1 MPGMAFA
8 PLTTEFIPWGSA
20 AGKLIVAI
28 GSKLAETK
36 AYISFAKKLTNFF
49 DRVMDLMTTVAG
61 ILLICALL
69 MVSGAI
75 ASRYFLGRP
84 IGWVVEITEYIIL
97 YIAFLVA
104 AWVLKKEEHVKMDM
118 VLNRL
123 NPGAQSLLNVIT
135 SAISTIVCFI
145 IIWYGAK
152 VTREL
157 YQTGYFTPTLLE
169 LPKFIIIGIIPLGSL
184 LLVIQFVRRTYNYWK
199 SWRASR
205 ESA

>member
-1 MPGMAFA
+1 MAFTA
-8 PLTTEFIPWGSA
+8 LAKEFMPCSSA
-20 AGKLIVAI
+20 ARNSIAAIEGKLQRTKAPANF
-28 GSKLAETK
+28 SKKLA
-36 AYISFAKKLTNFF
+36 NFF
-49 DRVMDLMTTVAG
+49 DRIIDLMTVVAG

-118 VLNRL
+118 VLNQL
-123 NPGAQSLLNVIT
+123 NRRAQSLLNVIT

-145 IIWYGAK
+145 IIWFGTK
-152 VTREL
+152 VAREL

-169 LPKFIIIGIIPLGSL
+169 LPKFLIIGIIPLGSVL
-184 LLVIQFVRRTYNYWK
+184 LFIQFVRRTYNYWK

-205 ESA
+205 ESI